1 MAKKEVRYP
10 QEHFV
15 NVVNLALVH
24 IRHAVHHRH
33 YDYSEVRSARAT
45 QQTQQVLRPH
55 NVDER
60 RRSTLLH
67 RRQNL
72 AFCGEEDGL
81 PRFGVHVVHD
91 ALNQLRITTWL

>member
-1 MAKKEVRYP
+1 M
-10 QEHFV
+10 
-15 NVVNLALVH
+15 NVVDLALVH

-33 YDYSEVRSARAT
+33 YDYSEVRSAHAT

-60 RRSTLLH
+60 RRSTPLH
-67 RRQNL
+67 RRQDIAL
-72 AFCGEEDGL
+72 RGEEDGL
-81 PRFGVHVVHD
+81 PGFGVHVVHD